1 MHGGTVR
8 LKLALAGQPGT
19 TDRMIE
25 ALRFL
30 IRETRFQSG
39 CLGCT
44 VWTDQDSTVHYLE
57 EWASEADMRRRV
69 QSDAFTSLLAVMETA
84 QQAPDVRFDF
94 VASTRGLD
102 YVAEVRDRPTS

>member
-8 LKLALAGQPGT
+8 LKLALTGRPGAT
-19 TDRMIE
+19 EQMVD

-30 IRETRFQSG
+30 IRDTRHQAG

-44 VWTDQDSTVHYLE
+44 VWSDRDCSVHYLE

-69 QSDAFTSLLAVMETA
+69 ESDGFTSLLAVVESA
-84 QQAPDVRFDF
+84 CEPPDLRFDF
-94 VASTRGLD
+94 ASSTRGLD
-102 YVAEVRDRPTS
+102 YVAEIRRSR